1 MDRKTAEEIFSA
13 CERALTNLTEA
24 EVAIA
29 QISDSTERGELMR
42 ALSRSI
48 GEVLAG
54 VRAPA
59 VIQYPELQP
68 SEPRGEPDTTLDAEE
83 AAAVAKLTIEEVS
96 IVDGALLAECAPTWR
111 KVARV
116 VGYAWKSLN
125 PEREDIPLGYLVQRV
140 IALVEAGELASEGDV
155 RYIRSSEV
163 RLSKGTDGA
172 A

>member
-1 MDRKTAEEIFSA
+1 MDRKTAEEIFAA
-13 CERALTNLTEA
+13 CERALVNLTEA

-29 QISDSTERGELMR
+29 QISDSTERVELMR

-59 VIQYPELQP
+59 VIQHPELQL

-83 AAAVAKLTIEEVS
+83 AAAVAKLTNDHIS
-96 IVDGALLAECAPTWR
+96 LIDGALLAECASSWR

-125 PEREDIPLGYLVQRV
+125 PEREDVPLGYLVQRV
-140 IALVEAGELASEGDV
+140 IALVDAGELESQGDV

-163 RLSKGTDGA
+163 KLSRGTNGA

>member
-1 MDRKTAEEIFSA
+1 MDRKIAEDIFAA
-13 CERALTNLTEA
+13 CERALANLTEA

-59 VIQYPELQP
+59 VIQYPDIQP
-68 SEPRGEPDTTLDAEE
+68 PEPRGEPDTTLDAEE
-83 AAAVAKLTIEEVS
+83 LAVVDKLTIAEVS
-96 IVDGALLAECAPTWR
+96 VIDSALLAECASTWR

-116 VGYAWKSLN
+116 VGYALRS
-125 PEREDIPLGYLVQRV
+125 PELEDVPLGYVVQRV
-140 IALVEAGELASEGDV
+140 TALVEAGDLASQGDV

-163 RLSKGTDGA
+163 RLTKGADGTV
-172 A
+172 